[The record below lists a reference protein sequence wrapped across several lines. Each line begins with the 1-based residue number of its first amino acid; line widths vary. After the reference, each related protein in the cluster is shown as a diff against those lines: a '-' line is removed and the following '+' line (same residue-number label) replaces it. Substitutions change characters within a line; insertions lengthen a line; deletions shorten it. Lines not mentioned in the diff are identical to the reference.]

1 MEKALSRRKKRGKN
15 ETHRHTKNRT
25 NTVHIKSLTSTI
37 HANTA
42 KKIKNDWSLRHNR
55 FADFNES
62 KIALSQCNVK
72 LQHKCDSQIQNK
84 QQQKKRKKKV
94 RNNNNKNIL
103 FSQRLH
109 AAMCKTQLKP
119 KWDFTRKPPPI
130 KNILFKIC
138 CQKSTRTE
146 NKEPP
151 KLVYLLLWGNQFI
164 CYCGMLRTDS
174 R

>member
-1 MEKALSRRKKRGKN
+1 MPTPQKKKKMTDHYG
-15 ETHRHTKNRT
+15 TIDLQILT
-25 NTVHIKSLTSTI
+25 NLKLLFHNAMWNCSINVTLKFKTS
-37 HANTA
+37 N
-42 KKIKNDWSLRHNR
+42 
-55 FADFNES
+55 
-62 KIALSQCNVK
+62 
-72 LQHKCDSQIQNK
+72 NK
-84 QQQKKRKKKV
+84 KKRKKKV

-109 AAMCKTQLKP
+109 VAMCKTQLKP

-174 R
+174 RWRILSSSSAFLKK